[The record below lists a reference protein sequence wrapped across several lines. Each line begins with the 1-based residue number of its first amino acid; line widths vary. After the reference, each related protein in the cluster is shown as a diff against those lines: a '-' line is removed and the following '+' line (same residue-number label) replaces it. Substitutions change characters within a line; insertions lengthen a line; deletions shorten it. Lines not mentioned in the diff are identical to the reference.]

1 MKPHMIDSDW
11 YLPDLF
17 RGTAR
22 SNYIRINHVG
32 SIIFLIDSKTYFV
45 LS

>member
-1 MKPHMIDSDW
+1 MKPHMTDSDW

-22 SNYIRINHVG
+22 SNCVMINHVG
-32 SIIFLIDSKTYFV
+32 SIILYFN
-45 LS
+45 S